1 MILRTVEVD
10 LERGQVRARG
20 AEQLPDKAAALL
32 TILPEA
38 PDAGEAPAAASEA
51 GLRRLPAAPG
61 FLISRADLQRSLEA
75 DCYEQ

>member
-38 PDAGEAPAAASEA
+38 PDAGASEA
-51 GLRRLPAAPG
+51 GLRRFLAAPG

-75 DCYEQ
+75 DFYEQ